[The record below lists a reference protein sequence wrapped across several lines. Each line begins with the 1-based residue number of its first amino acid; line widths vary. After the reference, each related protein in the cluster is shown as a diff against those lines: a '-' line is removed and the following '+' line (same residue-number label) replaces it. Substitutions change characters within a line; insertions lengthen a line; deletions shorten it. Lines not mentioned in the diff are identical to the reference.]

1 MLRQWMV
8 GIVRRLLFVGLGSLW
23 LLSVL
28 AAMALADAGRTRQLV
43 LGWGVVAGVLVLLGI
58 WLAGMWMRDAAT
70 RACQPL
76 EALAQQAR
84 SRLESLDDA
93 PGEAPA
99 TAHWHELQVLADALD
114 VLTQR
119 LLEARRE
126 TESAEARRVEAT
138 AQLAAS
144 LEQQDTYI
152 DKQTRRL
159 QEALNVARQASEAKT
174 RLITNTSHEIR
185 TPLNGIIGTAEMLLH
200 SQPLSEAQ
208 RSMLRVQLN
217 AAHGLLTLVN
227 DILDLS
233 RSGAALRTER
243 AAFDVVAEAHTV
255 CEALRA
261 TASKKGL
268 QLRVTAP
275 AAYHP
280 YRWGDRA
287 RFRQL
292 LMSLVGNALKFTQ
305 QGEVSIEFGESETSE
320 LMVHV
325 RDTGIGIATADF
337 ERIFEHFYQV
347 DASFTREY
355 GGTGLGLAIVR
366 EITDALAGHVSVS
379 SELGQGSTFTLHL
392 PLDLAQASD
401 LAAPEENKPAA
412 KAAGALRVLIVD
424 DIDMNRDLLEMQVQ
438 ALGSETAKVDGG
450 LAAVEHADRHAL
462 DLVLLDCQMPQI
474 DGYETAR
481 RLRALKL
488 SRPLRIVAVTA
499 HAQPGERER
508 CLAAGMDDY
517 LVKPVTMEGLGRIL
531 GEAWDLL
538 RGTPSVKG

>member
-1 MLRQWMV
+1 MRRQ
-8 GIVRRLLFVGLGSLW
+8 LLIGLGSFW
-23 LLSVL
+23 LLCVL
-28 AAMALADAGRTRQLV
+28 TGLLLADAGRARQLV
-43 LGWGVVAGVLVLLGI
+43 LGGGLLGAVLVLTVV
-58 WLAGMWMRDAAT
+58 WLAGRRMRGAAA
-70 RACQPL
+70 RACQPFVML
-76 EALAQQAR
+76 GQRVRDRLDNLDDSAWEALPADAWREAQ
-84 SRLESLDDA
+84 D
-93 PGEAPA
+93 
-99 TAHWHELQVLADALD
+99 LADALTGL
-114 VLTQR
+114 VQR
-119 LLEARRE
+119 LDDAHRE
-126 TESAEARRVEAT
+126 TQSAEARRVDAT
-138 AQLAAS
+138 TQLAAS
-144 LEQQDTYI
+144 LEQQDSYI

-305 QGEVSIEFGESETSE
+305 QGEVSIEFDESDTSE

-325 RDTGIGIATADF
+325 RDTGIGIAAADF
-337 ERIFEHFYQV
+337 DRIFEHFYQV

-366 EITDALAGHVSVS
+366 EITDAMAGHVSVAS
-379 SELGQGSTFTLHL
+379 ALGQGSTFTLHL
-392 PLDLAQASD
+392 PLDLAQACD
-401 LAAPEENKPAA
+401 LAAPTENKATA

-450 LAAVEHADRHAL
+450 LAAVEYADRHAL

-488 SRPLRIVAVTA
+488 PRPLRIVAVTA

-538 RGTPSVKG
+538 RGTPPTQG